1 MLKSITVK
9 NFKSIGH
16 CTLDLPDLMVLVG
29 KNAAGKSNIVNVFRF
44 LRDIAQKGVK
54 SALQQ
59 QGGFSFLLNSYADS
73 SEALVLD
80 SVVELPELRDFTLP
94 DGTIISADS
103 MKHSLVIQ
111 QLSPSS
117 YATTEIFIVS
127 AYKGNEVLVNLS
139 NGNII
144 YSNMRIKQSVK
155 AEPLV
160 KETARDELL
169 YMDPI
174 WGKDLRQHYS
184 TIGIYDFIP
193 KAIKLAV
200 SMRGNATLDED
211 GGNINIILHE
221 ILGNEEKRRMFL
233 NLLQYVLPHIASVE
247 IDAPREGLGIPTI
260 IETYDEGFRLP
271 SEFFSDG
278 TASVIAIIAALFFQN
293 SPIVVIEE
301 PERYVHPAVMSRL
314 ATLFEDAARS
324 RKVIITTH
332 SPDLVRYVAAESL
345 YLVQRDG
352 KNCTTVGRVTDSE
365 DIRSFLAAELQM
377 DTLMANNFYED

>member
-1 MLKSITVK
+1 MKNNLELKSITVQ

-16 CTLDLPDLMVLVG
+16 CTLDLPELMVLVG

-73 SEALVLD
+73 HEALVLD

-103 MKHSLVIQ
+103 IKHSLKIEETLFANTLINQILITNSSLNDAIVVKIYNNTPAYSYMPEDPSDEDALKRISP
-111 QLSPSS
+111 LSPL
-117 YATTEIFIVS
+117 FI
-127 AYKGNEVLVNLS
+127 G
-139 NGNII
+139 
-144 YSNMRIKQSVK
+144 
-155 AEPLV
+155 
-160 KETARDELL
+160 TDLL
-169 YMDPI
+169 EYYRM
-174 WGKDLRQHYS
+174 
-184 TIGIYDFIP
+184 IGIYDFIP

-221 ILGNEEKRRMFL
+221 ILGDEEKRRMFL

-260 IETYDEGFRLP
+260 IETYDESFRLP